1 MNERQKR
8 FSEFYAASGNA
19 AQAAREAG
27 YSERTARSIGQH
39 LLTKVDIQ
47 KYVHEL
53 QEEMRAS
60 RVADAEEV
68 RGILSDIIRDEGAKK
83 SDRIKAGS
91 VLLRASGEMVPPSA
105 RRQSITDDDTEED
118 DDNKPRTII
127 QLPYKGDNQAIT
139 ARQLAD
145 GTIVPMMGHEDD
157 DFFIYLPYS
166 PEYGD

>member
-68 RGILSDIIRDEGAKK
+68 RGILSDIVRDEDAKR

-91 VLLRASGEMVPPSA
+91 VLLRASGEMVSPSS

-118 DDNKPRTII
+118 DDKPRTII
-127 QLPYKGDNQAIT
+127 QLPYNGGSQIIN

-145 GTIVPMMGHEDD
+145 GTIVPMLGCEDE

>member
-19 AQAAREAG
+19 AHAAREAG

-47 KYVHEL
+47 KYVQEL

-105 RRQSITDDDTEED
+105 RRQSDDTEED
-118 DDNKPRTII
+118 DDKPRTII
-127 QLPYKGDNQAIT
+127 QLPYNGGSQVIN

-145 GTIVPMMGHEDD
+145 GTIVPMLGCEDE

>member
-8 FSEFYAASGNA
+8 FAEFYAASGNA

-47 KYVHEL
+47 KYVQEL
-53 QEEMRAS
+53 QEKMESERI
-60 RVADAEEV
+60 ADAQEV
-68 RGILSDIIRDEGAKK
+68 KMLLTDIVRDAGAKK

-91 VLLRASGEMVPPSA
+91 ILLRASGEMVPPSA
-105 RRQSITDDDTEED
+105 RRQSIPDDDTEEED
-118 DDNKPRTII
+118 DKPRTII